1 MRQRLSAAILLA
13 TTLPVSAFAQA
24 GNTILVP
31 TGTTAP
37 AVAQEPVSDDSPEDI
52 AKDAAR
58 DLKDSRFYNKPG
70 ATRAQYDADWQT
82 CRLIARGS
90 RTPSGTVPYYYNP
103 AVISPLAAGI
113 GAGLGGLFA
122 NMIAQGQQRR
132 ANRRSCLLIKGW
144 RLVEVPSATA
154 LRVAAMTDDQRSAYF
169 DTIVGADKVEGEIT
183 ERTSFALPVD
193 SYLRL
198 DAPLTGPGSLY
209 LGKKV
214 DPAAP
219 FALAP
224 GEAAVVLGFRRPDE
238 GSAGRSGTLSI
249 ARYDVAG
256 RDLVYRPK
264 DWKKKGDKTTYSMM
278 VATKDRKLPYEVQ
291 VLRMTPG
298 DYVLMGSAVGK
309 LPVSNSYCFGAPT
322 FHVGEGEVL
331 YLGDFVPYL
340 DARMSTGAKLNA
352 IAWATHMED
361 ARQVL
366 SGKQAH
372 LASALKPVT
381 LRNRATYACSA
392 ISMDRWDLPGMEA
405 LPDPEPVPAPAA
417 SVAATVT
424 AAN

>member
-1 MRQRLSAAILLA
+1 MRLGLIATTLLA
-13 TTLPVSAFAQA
+13 TTLPIEAAMAQA
-24 GNTILVP
+24 
-31 TGTTAP
+31 TAP
-37 AVAQEPVSDDSPEDI
+37 APAGSGAPAAAQAPVSDDSAEDI

-103 AVISPLAAGI
+103 AVISPIAAGV

-122 NMIAQGQQRR
+122 NLIAQGQQRR
-132 ANRRSCLLIKGW
+132 DNRRSCLLIKGW
-144 RLVEVPSATA
+144 RLVEVPNATA
-154 LRVAAMTDDQRSAYF
+154 ARVAAMTDAQRSDYF
-169 DTIVGADKVEGEIT
+169 NTIVGAATVEGEIT
-183 ERTSFALPVD
+183 ERTSFTLPTD

-198 DAPLTGPGSLY
+198 DAPLAGPGTLWM
-209 LGKKV
+209 GKKV

-249 ARYDVAG
+249 ARYDVTG

-264 DWKKKGDKTTYSMM
+264 DWKKKGDKTTYDLS
-278 VATKDRKLPYEVQ
+278 VGSKDRKVPYEVQ
-291 VLRMTPG
+291 VLRITPG
-298 DYVLMGSAVGK
+298 DYVLMGTAVGK
-309 LPVSNSYCFGAPT
+309 LPVTTSYCFGAPT

-352 IAWATHMED
+352 IAWTAHLED
-361 ARQVL
+361 ARQT
-366 SGKQAH
+366 
-372 LASALKPVT
+372 LASRQASLAGMLKPVT

-392 ISMDRWDLPGMEA
+392 ITMDRWDLPGFDA
-405 LPDPEPVPAPAA
+405 LADPEPAPEAQPA
-417 SVAATVT
+417 VTT
-424 AAN
+424 AAGS

>member
-1 MRQRLSAAILLA
+1 MRHRLSAAILLA
-13 TTLPVSAFAQA
+13 TTLPVEAAFAQA

-31 TGTTAP
+31 TGTSAP
-37 AVAQEPVSDDSPEDI
+37 AVAQEPVSDDSAEDI

-58 DLKDSRFYNKPG
+58 DLKDSRFYNRPG

-90 RTPSGTVPYYYNP
+90 RTPSGTIPYYYNP
-103 AVISPLAAGI
+103 AVISPLAAGV

-144 RLVEVPSATA
+144 RLVEVPSVTA
-154 LRVAAMTDDQRSAYF
+154 LKVGAMTDAQRSDYF

-183 ERTSFALPVD
+183 ERTSFALPAD

-264 DWKKKGDKTTYSMM
+264 DWKKKGDKTTYSLN

-340 DARMSTGAKLNA
+340 DARMSNGAKLNA
-352 IAWATHMED
+352 IAWAAHMED
-361 ARQVL
+361 ARHVL
-366 SGKQAH
+366 SGKQAS

-405 LPDPEPVPAPAA
+405 LPDPEPQPAPAA
-417 SVAATVT
+417 VT
-424 AAN
+424 TIGG

>member
-1 MRQRLSAAILLA
+1 MHHRLFAAILLA
-13 TTLPVSAFAQA
+13 TTLPIEALAQA
-24 GNTILVP
+24 ATQVP
-31 TGTTAP
+31 PAP
-37 AVAQEPVSDDSPEDI
+37 QAPVSDDSPEDI

-103 AVISPLAAGI
+103 AVISPLAAGV

-122 NMIAQGQQRR
+122 SLIAQGQQRR
-132 ANRRSCLLIKGW
+132 DNRRSCLLIKGW
-144 RLVEVPSATA
+144 RLVEVPGATA
-154 LRVAAMTDDQRSAYF
+154 LRVAAMTDAQRSAYF
-169 DTIVGADKVEGEIT
+169 STIVGAEKVEGDIT
-183 ERTSFALPVD
+183 ERTSFALPAD

-198 DAPLTGPGSLY
+198 DAPLPGPGTLY

-214 DPAAP
+214 APSTP

-224 GEAAVVLGFRRPDE
+224 GESAVVLGFRRPDE

-249 ARYDVAG
+249 ARYDVTG

-264 DWKKKGDKTTYSMM
+264 DWKKKGDKTTYDVS
-278 VATKDRKLPYEVQ
+278 VASKDRKAAYELQ

-298 DYVLMGSAVGK
+298 DYVLTGTAVGK
-309 LPVSNSYCFGAPT
+309 LPVTNSYCFGAPT

-340 DARMSTGAKLNA
+340 DARMSTGAKLQA
-352 IAWATHMED
+352 IAYASHIED
-361 ARQVL
+361 AQKLL
-366 SGKQAH
+366 STHQAH
-372 LASALKPVT
+372 LATALKPAA

-392 ISMDRWDLPGMEA
+392 ITMDRWDLPGTEA
-405 LPDPEPVPAPAA
+405 LPEPEPQPAA
-417 SVAATVT
+417 ATT
-424 AAN
+424 AGL